1 MLIGADSGPL
11 PAALEPSVAA
21 EVDWAHLRLDCRGVV
36 QGVGFRPAVHR
47 LASRLGLG
55 GSLHN
60 GPEGVRLDLVGRRA
74 DLECFLA
81 SLGEALPPAAR
92 LEPFEP
98 QWLDGSRSSPAALA
112 MAPDGTT
119 APRLTIGD
127 EPAAPRIPS
136 AGDATP
142 PLTISAEPSAAAVP
156 LGIGL
161 VARSLVADR
170 APCPACRRELD
181 DPRSRRYGDPFL
193 SCCDCGPRY
202 TIATAEPWRRAHT
215 TLAAFEPCPACA
227 AEFADPADRRFH
239 AETISCPACGPRLS
253 LVAGVDPAGPGAG
266 AAWLKPGLEPT
277 PKPESEAKR
286 EVRSMPMPWSESEPM
301 LMRESELESKPKAS
315 PSPSGGEQAGT
326 GGFAESPAARS
337 ARLIAAAAELLAEGQ
352 ILALQGV
359 GGFQLLVDASNRAA
373 VARLRRRKRRPARP
387 FALLVADPAWL
398 ELHGQLDPAARDLL
412 ESPAAPIVLLPR
424 RSWAGGAPAGSV
436 AHPGS
441 RLLGAAVA
449 RHADGQLPGS
459 PSAVAHPED
468 SEHPMV
474 QGPAPR
480 LLDVDRP
487 DPNQADGIHPPDI
500 KPVAP
505 YPADPHAADPIHLGL
520 PLMDRCPDPFPGVAP
535 GSAQLGVMLPAS
547 PLHLLLVRRFGRPLV
562 CTSGNRSGEPLCT
575 DSADARERL
584 AGIADAFLIHD
595 RPIARPLDDSL
606 AQLIEGRPA
615 LLRRA
620 RGYAPEPLVLSG
632 SPRDASPAAV
642 LALGGDH
649 KAAPALALGG
659 RVWLAPHL
667 GDLTE
672 RRSFERFRGGIAEL
686 WDRYGDQLERI
697 AIDRHPGY
705 LSHQIGVA
713 MALPPLALQV
723 VQHHAAHAL
732 AVVAEQGLEPP
743 LLAFCADG
751 LGYGE
756 DPDADG
762 RSSNGVHTGC
772 FPAPGQLSAGF
783 PARGLPSGGR
793 SSQPNGPAAPPGP
806 VTTADGAG
814 PPPSSL
820 SPPRWGGELLAIGPD
835 LIKRLACLR
844 PLPLLGGDRAARE
857 PGRVALG
864 LLAATG
870 PRALEHPG
878 AARCR
883 RAFRAAEWELLV
895 AMVERGVNCPWS
907 SSLGR
912 LFDGVASLLGLCQRT
927 SYEGEA
933 GLRLQGLAA
942 LEAPPP
948 MPHRPD
954 LCAADPYPFPQVP
967 VPGGDPP
974 HLGWLDW
981 QPLLEALLDDRAA
994 GEAPSRC
1001 ALRFH
1006 QAVAAG
1012 VADLIGTAARLRGCR
1027 TVVLAGGCFQNA
1039 LLLEDLTA
1047 RLRSRGL
1054 EPHTARA
1061 VPSNDGGLALG
1072 QMWGCRRPPASSQGR
1087 HQAPPPD
1094 PGPAGPV

>member
-1 MLIGADSGPL
+1 MGAEEPERSGGAETAESATTSWL
-11 PAALEPSVAA
+11 PAAVQPSVAPD
-21 EVDWAHLRLDCRGVV
+21 VDRARLRLDCRGVV

-81 SLGEALPPAAR
+81 SLSEALPPAAR
-92 LEPFEP
+92 LERLQP
-98 QWLDGSRSSPAALA
+98 QWLDGSRSSPSAFAV
-112 MAPDGTT
+112 APDWTT
-119 APRLTIGD
+119 
-127 EPAAPRIPS
+127 
-136 AGDATP
+136 TP
-142 PLTISAEPSAAAVP
+142 QLTISAEPAATAVP

-181 DPRSRRYGDPFL
+181 DPRSRRFGDPFL

-215 TLAAFEPCPACA
+215 TLAAFVPCPACA

-253 LVAGVDPAGPGAG
+253 LMVGVDPAGPGAG
-266 AAWLKPGLEPT
+266 AAWPELELELEPT
-277 PKPESEAKR
+277 PTPKQKPKPELESEAKP
-286 EVRSMPMPWSESEPM
+286 EVRSLPLPLPLSLSMPMPMPWPESMLQPDSDSDSEPEPM
-301 LMRESELESKPKAS
+301 AS
-315 PSPSGGEQAGT
+315 SSAAVAGASDP
-326 GGFAESPAARS
+326 AESPAARS
-337 ARLIAAAAELLAEGQ
+337 ARLIAAAAALLAEGQ

-398 ELHGQLDPAARDLL
+398 ELHGQLDPAALDLL
-412 ESPAAPIVLLPR
+412 QSPAAPIVLLPR
-424 RSWAGGAPAGSV
+424 RSWVGGAPAGSV
-436 AHPGS
+436 AQPGS
-441 RLLGAAVA
+441 RLLGADVA
-449 RHADGQLPGS
+449 RHVDGQLPGS
-459 PSAVAHPED
+459 PSAVAHPAD
-468 SEHPMV
+468 SEHRKV
-474 QGPAPR
+474 H
-480 LLDVDRP
+480 RP
-487 DPNQADGIHPPDI
+487 DVYRPESVQAAGVHPPDLQL
-500 KPVAP
+500 VDRQ
-505 YPADPHAADPIHLGL
+505 PADPHSADPHSLDL
-520 PLMDRCPDPFPGVAP
+520 PPTERWPDPFPGVAP

-575 DSADARERL
+575 DPAEAIERL
-584 AGIADAFLIHD
+584 AAIADAFLIHD
-595 RPIARPLDDSL
+595 RPIARPLDDSV

-620 RGYAPEPLVLSG
+620 RGYAPEPLVL
-632 SPRDASPAAV
+632 PASPPDAAPAVV
-642 LALGGDH
+642 LALGGDL

-672 RRSFERFRGGIAEL
+672 LLSFERFRGGIAEL
-686 WDRYGDQLERI
+686 RHRYGDQLERI

-713 MALPPLALQV
+713 MALPPLALAV

-732 AVVAEQGLEPP
+732 AVVAEQGLELP

-756 DPDADG
+756 DPVAAG
-762 RSSNGVHTGC
+762 RPSDGVHTGC
-772 FPAPGQLSAGF
+772 
-783 PARGLPSGGR
+783 
-793 SSQPNGPAAPPGP
+793 
-806 VTTADGAG
+806 
-814 PPPSSL
+814 
-820 SPPRWGGELLAIGPD
+820 SPPLWGGELLAIGPD
-835 LIKRLACLR
+835 RIERLACLR
-844 PLPLLGGDRAARE
+844 PLPLPGGDRAARE
-857 PGRVALG
+857 PRRVAVG
-864 LLAATG
+864 LLAASG
-870 PRALEHPG
+870 PGALEHPG

-883 RAFRAAEWELLV
+883 RSFRAAEWELLV

-942 LEAPPP
+942 LEAPLSL
-948 MPHRPD
+948 PHRHLSGGRGFLQPRCGSSTLGEIAQGAGGRPD
-954 LCAADPYPFPQVP
+954 DCASDPYPFPQVP
-967 VPGGDPP
+967 ARATDPLP
-974 HLGWLDW
+974 LGWLDW
-981 QPLLEALLDDRAA
+981 QPLLEALLADRAA
-994 GEAPSRC
+994 GVAASRC

-1012 VADLIGTAARLRGCR
+1012 VADLISTAARMRGCR

-1047 RLRSRGL
+1047 RLRRHGL
-1054 EPHTARA
+1054 EPHSARA
-1061 VPSNDGGLALG
+1061 VPGNDGGLALG
-1072 QMWGCRRPPASSQGR
+1072 QVWACRRGGA
-1087 HQAPPPD
+1087 
-1094 PGPAGPV
+1094 

>member
-1 MLIGADSGPL
+1 M
-11 PAALEPSVAA
+11 AA
-21 EVDWAHLRLDCRGVV
+21 EVDRARLLLDCRGVV

-47 LASRLGLG
+47 LASSLGLG

-92 LEPFEP
+92 LERLEP
-98 QWLDGSRSSPAALA
+98 HWLDGSRSSPAALA

-142 PLTISAEPSAAAVP
+142 PLTISAEPAAAAMP

-202 TIATAEPWRRAHT
+202 SIATAEPWRRAHT
-215 TLAAFEPCPACA
+215 TLAAFVPCPACA

-266 AAWLKPGLEPT
+266 AAWLEPELELE
-277 PKPESEAKR
+277 PKPESEAKP
-286 EVRSMPMPWSESEPM
+286 EVRSMPMPMPWSESEPM
-301 LMRESELESKPKAS
+301 LMRESELESKPMAS
-315 PSPSGGEQAGT
+315 PSPSGGEQAET
-326 GGFAESPAARS
+326 GGPAESPAVRS

-352 ILALQGV
+352 ILALQGL

-373 VARLRRRKRRPARP
+373 VARLRRLKRRPARP

-398 ELHGQLDPAARDLL
+398 ELHLQRNPAAQDLL

-424 RSWAGGAPAGSV
+424 RSWAGGAPASSF

-449 RHADGQLPGS
+449 RHADGQLPDS
-459 PSAVAHPED
+459 PSALAHPED

-474 QGPAPR
+474 PGPDVPR
-480 LLDVDRP
+480 PDLHRPDVQRP
-487 DPNQADGIHPPDI
+487 DPYRPESKRPVSVQADGVHPPDI

-505 YPADPHAADPIHLGL
+505 HPADPHAADPNTLGL
-520 PLMDRCPDPFPGVAP
+520 PQTERWPDPFPGVAP

-575 DSADARERL
+575 DPADARERL

-606 AQLIEGRPA
+606 AQLIDGRPA

-632 SPRDASPAAV
+632 SPREASPAAV

-672 RRSFERFRGGIAEL
+672 LRSFERFRGGIAEL
-686 WDRYGDQLERI
+686 RDRYGDQLERI

-732 AVVAEQGLEPP
+732 AVVAEHGLEPP

-756 DPDADG
+756 DPVA
-762 RSSNGVHTGC
+762 V
-772 FPAPGQLSAGF
+772 
-783 PARGLPSGGR
+783 
-793 SSQPNGPAAPPGP
+793 
-806 VTTADGAG
+806 
-814 PPPSSL
+814 SL
-820 SPPRWGGELLAIGPD
+820 WGGELLAIGPD
-835 LIKRLACLR
+835 QIERLACLR
-844 PLPLLGGDRAARE
+844 PLPLPGGDRAARE
-857 PGRVALG
+857 PRRVALG
-864 LLAATG
+864 LLAAAG

-942 LEAPPP
+942 LEAPLSL
-948 MPHRPD
+948 PHPLPHPDLDGRWGFLQPGSGSFIPGDIAPGAGGRPD

-967 VPGGDPP
+967 ARAADSSP
-974 HLGWLDW
+974 LGWLDW

-1001 ALRFH
+1001 AFRFH
-1006 QAVAAG
+1006 QAVAEG
-1012 VADLIGTAARLRGCR
+1012 VADLISTAAHLRGCR

-1047 RLRSRGL
+1047 RLRRRGL

-1061 VPSNDGGLALG
+1061 VPGNDGGLALG
-1072 QMWGCRRPPASSQGR
+1072 QVWACRRPAPSSPGR

-1094 PGPAGPV
+1094 PGPAGTA